1 MSKLGDNYIE
11 IMIDSLKKKEAILD
25 DILKMNE
32 HQRQVLKDPNLTP
45 DDFESV
51 VDDKAKCIE
60 ELEKLD
66 AGFEAVFSK
75 MRTELNGNREKYAD
89 EIKTM
94 QDLIRSVTA
103 KANDIRTSE
112 MRNKEEALK
121 KFAAVKTQVREV
133 RTGHKI
139 ASEYYRNM
147 LKLNFVDSQ
156 FLDNKR

>member
-1 MSKLGDNYIE
+1 
-11 IMIDSLKKKEAILD
+11 
-25 DILKMNE
+25 
-32 HQRQVLKDPNLTP
+32 
-45 DDFESV
+45 
-51 VDDKAKCIE
+51 
-60 ELEKLD
+60 
-66 AGFEAVFSK
+66 
-75 MRTELNGNREKYAD
+75 
-89 EIKTM
+89 M